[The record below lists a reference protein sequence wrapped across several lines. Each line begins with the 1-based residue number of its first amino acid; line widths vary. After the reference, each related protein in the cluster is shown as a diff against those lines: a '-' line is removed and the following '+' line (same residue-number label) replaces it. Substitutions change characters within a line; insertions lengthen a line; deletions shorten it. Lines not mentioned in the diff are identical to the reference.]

1 MEKEALILGSS
12 GGCLLLYNVDMKT
25 TEIVGEVKGG
35 VKSLV
40 SSPDGALLA
49 VTSGSGQL
57 LVMTYEWE
65 VQYEIPLDPQ
75 LSDVSCTLFLNI
87 ELHLA

>member
-40 SSPDGALLA
+40 SSPDGSLLA
-49 VTSGSGQL
+49 VTSGSGKL
-57 LVMTYEWE
+57 LVMTYEWD